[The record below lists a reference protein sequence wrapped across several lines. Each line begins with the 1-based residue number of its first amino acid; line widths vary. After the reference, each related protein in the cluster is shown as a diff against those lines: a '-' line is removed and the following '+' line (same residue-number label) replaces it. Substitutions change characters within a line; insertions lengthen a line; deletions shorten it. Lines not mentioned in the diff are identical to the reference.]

1 MSGVVRFKDVNRGVD
16 KQVSADDPLPTTGEV
31 TGPSGAALA
40 TQATLANV
48 ETNTDRAADAL
59 EQTVTGLP
67 ATVPEQVGGTNAVLA
82 VKVNQTGAGT
92 VTIQAA
98 DADEKWDVL
107 GWRLSFSAA
116 CTLTITVD
124 DDDANYQYPFDV
136 PAAGIDEAN
145 IVDYARFTNPTVNEP
160 VTFANSAGNMKGV
173 VYVRKHA

>member
-1 MSGVVRFKDVNRGVD
+1 MTT
-16 KQVSADDPLPTTGEV
+16 PLPEGHQVQLVHNGAPYAAADSASAASEV
-31 TGPSGAALA
+31 TLER
-40 TQATLANV
+40 V
-48 ETNTDRAADAL
+48 ADAV
-59 EQTVTGLP
+59 EETVTALP
-67 ATVPEQVGGTNAVLA
+67 PTVPEQMGGVNGVLA
-82 VKVNQTGAGT
+82 VKVNQTGAGSVT
-92 VTIQAA
+92 VQAA

-124 DDDANYQYPFDV
+124 DDDAAYQYPFDV

-160 VTFANSAGNMKGV
+160 VVFANSAGDMKGV